1 MYSWEGAHVFMGRG
15 ASLYGKGCI
24 YSWEG
29 ALDAWE
35 GAYLFM
41 GRGARCMGRGASIYG
56 KGRISHDELLLFG
69 EPVPAGFASVDEGGQ
84 WEDVGRAGDENEGH
98 GRKNKSDVELREKRR
113 LRVVQC

>member
-1 MYSWEGAHVFMGRG
+1 MIAKIISIFPPIHKAHRFSESMYSWEGAH
-15 ASLYGKGCI
+15 
-24 YSWEG
+24 
-29 ALDAWE
+29 
-35 GAYLFM
+35 LF
-41 GRGARCMGRGASIYG
+41 MGRGASIYG

-69 EPVPAGFASVDEGGQ
+69 EPVLAGFASVDEGGQ